1 VISTSIHQYEEEI
14 DLLRYG
20 RFLAAYWMVVCTG
33 AVVGVL
39 GGVAVSSSI
48 PHRYQATATLLV
60 TPPTGATPLVLS
72 PAAAKALVANPTIVS
87 ETLTESGLNRDGMTT
102 QSFINDA
109 LDVQPIPSTNIIRVS
124 VTARDPSQARVAS
137 TLLANKVVVKS
148 HGIDRAGET
157 TARDDLEKQIAEAK
171 TNLNKAEQRL
181 LDLQVSYEVE
191 FLEAEVQS
199 KVARRVDVDAV
210 DTELEAE
217 RARLSTLQQELERQ
231 PARLGVPQVR
241 DDPETDRFANPV
253 YTMLQYD
260 IAQSKAKIASLER
273 KRGQTVGATGG
284 KAVTNQRGE
293 LYRRR
298 FDLARLQAVYDANN
312 RIYADLVARY
322 EQARARTAGSA
333 PQLKMLD
340 DAALPDQ
347 PIPQRRAQWGLF
359 GGLIGLLLGIAAA
372 LLINIRREPQ
382 LAAS

>member
-1 VISTSIHQYEEEI
+1 
-14 DLLRYG
+14 
-20 RFLAAYWMVVCTG
+20 M
-33 AVVGVL
+33 
-39 GGVAVSSSI
+39 
-48 PHRYQATATLLV
+48 
-60 TPPTGATPLVLS
+60 
-72 PAAAKALVANPTIVS
+72 VS
-87 ETLTESGLNRDGMTT
+87 EAISESGLNRDGVTV
-102 QSFINDA
+102 QAFISGA
-109 LDVQPIPSTNIIRVS
+109 LDVQPIPSTNMIKVN
-124 VTARDPSQARVAS
+124 VTSRDPAKARLAA
-137 TLLANKVVVKS
+137 TLLAKKVVVKS
-148 HGIDRAGET
+148 HGIDQAGET

-191 FLEAEVQS
+191 LLEAEVRS

-217 RARLSTLQQELERQ
+217 RARLLTLQQELERQ

-273 KRGQTVGATGG
+273 KRGQTVGATAG

-298 FDLARLQAVYDANN
+298 LDLARLQAVYDANN

-322 EQARARTAGSA
+322 EQVRARTAGSA

-347 PIPQRRAQWGLF
+347 PIPRRRAQWGLF
-359 GGLIGLLLGIAAA
+359 GGLIGLLVGIVAA
-372 LLINIRREPQ
+372 LLINSRRVLQ
-382 LAAS
+382 LATP